1 VSTRRSKRKRSRA
14 KHRREKMRQFSRALA
29 KGGEYSVLV
38 LGLLGCLAGTLVTF
52 FADDTAYAV
61 LLLLLGLF
69 VGAALWKRE
78 AA

>member
-1 VSTRRSKRKRSRA
+1 MSTRRPKRKRSRA
-14 KHRREKMRQFSRALA
+14 KYRREKMRQFSRALA